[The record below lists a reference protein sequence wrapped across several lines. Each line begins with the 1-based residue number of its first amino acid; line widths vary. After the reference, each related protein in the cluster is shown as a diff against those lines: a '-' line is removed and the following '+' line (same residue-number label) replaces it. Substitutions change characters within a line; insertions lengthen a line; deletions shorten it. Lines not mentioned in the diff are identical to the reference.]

1 MPKGLKRYY
10 GAGDLH
16 FITCS
21 CYQRKP
27 WLDTGERRDLFLK
40 ILEEVRKEH
49 RFVVLGY
56 VVMPEHFH
64 LLMNEPQVGT
74 PSTVMQSVKQRF
86 AQRVVPRRRQR
97 RMEVGVPR
105 SLPFLQGAGL
115 RRERLLAEPMP
126 IWQPRFYDFNVW
138 TEHKRIE
145 KLRYMHRNP
154 VKRGLVEEPEQ
165 WRWSSY
171 RSYAFGE
178 AGLVRINDCDL
189 LVMNVKRSGGVS
201 HAPAPCTKR
210 KERGTPCIT

>member
-1 MPKGLKRYY
+1 MPEGLKRYY
-10 GAGDLH
+10 GAGDVH

-40 ILEEVRKEH
+40 VLEEVRKEH

-64 LLMNEPQVGT
+64 LLMSEPHVGT
-74 PSTVMQSVKQRF
+74 PSTAMQSVKQRF

-97 RMEVGVPR
+97 VRVPR
-105 SLPFLQGAGL
+105 SLPLLQGAGL
-115 RRERLLAEPMP
+115 GGCPAPCGFGKGRERLLSQPLP

-145 KLRYMHRNP
+145 KL
-154 VKRGLVEEPEQ
+154 
-165 WRWSSY
+165 
-171 RSYAFGE
+171 
-178 AGLVRINDCDL
+178 
-189 LVMNVKRSGGVS
+189 
-201 HAPAPCTKR
+201 
-210 KERGTPCIT
+210 